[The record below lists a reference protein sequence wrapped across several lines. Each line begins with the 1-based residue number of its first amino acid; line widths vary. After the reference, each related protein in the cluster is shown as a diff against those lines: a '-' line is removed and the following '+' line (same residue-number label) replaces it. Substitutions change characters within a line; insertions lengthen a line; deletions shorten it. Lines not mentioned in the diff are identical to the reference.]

1 MTPVEPAGSL
11 AVSRLFASPPT
22 SYSLQLIALPQV
34 SGLRFQAFFP
44 MRCACNLA
52 SYFISS
58 VQGRE
63 QLNPLRI
70 EMPTWITG
78 ETFITAEVIR
88 ELHESYFA
96 GKPAVRALINR
107 MKNTA
112 SRSAAASVLIQ
123 AARSAKLDEAAK
135 KRWAV
140 ELIST
145 IVPQEEAPYTS
156 CLTEILAAQPG
167 QMRIPVTCP
176 APVRP
181 RTTLRSSAPTNGR
194 KPPVRNP
201 SALGGG
207 RPARL
212 NRRKALGICDARV
225 LVGRVSIVVHA
236 PACTVQAR
244 MPAPHHIRPLYSC
257 SASTMAK

>member
-1 MTPVEPAGSL
+1 
-11 AVSRLFASPPT
+11 
-22 SYSLQLIALPQV
+22 
-34 SGLRFQAFFP
+34 
-44 MRCACNLA
+44 LA

-156 CLTEILAAQPG
+156 CLTEILAAQAWADEDSGYLPG
-167 QMRIPVTCP
+167 AGP
-176 APVRP
+176 AKNNAALQRAHEWAKAA
-181 RTTLRSSAPTNGR
+181 SA
-194 KPPVRNP
+194 KP
-201 SALGGG
+201 
-207 RPARL
+207 
-212 NRRKALGICDARV
+212 
-225 LVGRVSIVVHA
+225 
-236 PACTVQAR
+236 
-244 MPAPHHIRPLYSC
+244 
-257 SASTMAK
+257 